1 MRNFL
6 DFEKPI
12 ADLEGKIEELKHLST
27 SGDINIAEE
36 VGKLQSKV
44 ERQLQSIYQKL
55 TPWQTVQVARHPDR
69 PHVKDILA
77 AMISDFMPL
86 AGDRAFGDD
95 AAVIGGLGR
104 FRGRAVMVIGTEKGR
119 DTDERLRHNFGMAR
133 PEGYRKAQRLITLA
147 NRFGLPVLTF
157 VDTAGAYPG
166 VDAEERGQAEA
177 IARTIEVCLGAEVPI
192 IVTIVGE
199 GGSGGA
205 VALAAGDYVM
215 MLENAVYSVISPEG
229 CASILWRSAANAQEA
244 AEALRMTA
252 KDLLKLGVIDEIVS
266 EPLGGAH
273 RDPAA
278 ALTALSDAV
287 AGALATYGD
296 RPAETLKAD
305 RRRKFIGLGGR
316 SLLASLW
323 SP

>member
-166 VDAEERGQAEA
+166 LDAEERGQAEA

-244 AEALRMTA
+244 AESLRMTA

-296 RPAETLKAD
+296 RPAETLRAD

-316 SLLASLW
+316 SL
-323 SP
+323 

>member
-69 PHVKDILA
+69 QHVKDILA

-296 RPAETLKAD
+296 RPAETLRVD

-316 SLLASLW
+316 SL
-323 SP
+323 